1 MTKPMTKST
10 KYMTNKKKF
19 RLPNGFGSIVRR
31 DDGNRRK
38 PFEVRKSVDG
48 KQKTL
53 GFFATYEEAIGFL
66 VDYNKNPSLFT
77 PQLITFSEVYNL
89 MAGERFKKLA
99 KATTANYKAVYKY
112 CHKLYSKRFTEV
124 TIQDLQNVIHVMSE
138 QGVKYA
144 SQKKCRQLM
153 HHMYT
158 YAVKYKYI
166 KPSEDISGYV
176 EIDNKVI
183 TYKKS
188 PFNTRQLNRVKK
200 LANSSEPLA
209 PCAMC
214 VVMMCYSGPRPTE
227 FISVLKQDVK
237 LKQRY
242 FIIRESKT
250 EAGRNRAVPIHKK
263 TLPYFELWMSR
274 QGKYLIGDDNG
285 DKLTYHR
292 FRNMFDKVMQETR
305 CNHTPHECRH
315 TCATMLDNVN
325 ANETA
330 TKRILGHSVQ
340 GITKG
345 VYTHKD
351 LHQLKKA
358 IDLLR

>member
-1 MTKPMTKST
+1 MTKPMTS
-10 KYMTNKKKF
+10 MTNKKKF
-19 RLPNGFGSIVRR
+19 RLPNGFGSIIRR

-38 PFEVRKSVDG
+38 PYEVRKSVNG

-53 GFFATYEEAIGFL
+53 GFYSTYEEAIGFL

-77 PQLITFSEVYNL
+77 PQLITFSEMYNL
-89 MAGERFKKLA
+89 MGGERFKKLA
-99 KATTANYKAVYKY
+99 KATVANYKAVYKY
-112 CHKLYSKRFTEV
+112 CHKLYSKRFVEI
-124 TIQDLQNVIHVMSE
+124 TIQDLQEVIHVMSE

-200 LANSSEPLA
+200 LANSDEPLA
-209 PCAMC
+209 PWAMC
-214 VVMMCYSGPRPTE
+214 VVMMCYAGPRPTE
-227 FISVLKQDVK
+227 FISVSKQDVK

-250 EAGRNRAVPIHKK
+250 EAGRNRAVPIHKH
-263 TLPYFELWMSR
+263 TLPYFEFWMNR
-274 QGKYLIGDDNG
+274 QGKYLICDESGN
-285 DKLTYHR
+285 KLTYHR

>member
-1 MTKPMTKST
+1 M
-10 KYMTNKKKF
+10 KKRL
-19 RLPNGFGSIVRR
+19 RLPNGFGSIVLRA
-31 DDGNRRK
+31 DKNRRK
-38 PFEVRKSVDG
+38 PYEVRKTLNN

-53 GFFATYEEAIGFL
+53 GFYSTFEEALGFL

-77 PQLITFSEVYNL
+77 PQLITFSEIYQL

-99 KATTANYKAVYKY
+99 KATVANYKAVYKY
-112 CHKLYSKRFTEV
+112 CNKLYNKRFVEI
-124 TIQDLQNVIHVMSE
+124 TIQDLQDVIHQMSH

-153 HHMYT
+153 HHIYT

-166 KPSEDISGYV
+166 KPSEDISSYI
-176 EIDNKVI
+176 EIDQKVL

-200 LANSSEPLA
+200 LANSDAELA
-209 PCAMC
+209 PWAMC
-214 VVMMCYSGPRPTE
+214 VVMMCYAGPRPSE
-227 FISVLKQDVK
+227 FLSILKQDVK

-242 FIIRESKT
+242 FVIRESKT
-250 EAGRNRAVPIHKK
+250 EAGRNRAVPISRR
-263 TLPYFELWMSR
+263 TLPYFEYWMER
-274 QGKYLIGDDNG
+274 PGKHLIVDDKAN
-285 DKLTYHR
+285 KLTYHR
-292 FRNMFDKVMQETR
+292 FRNMFDKVMEVSR

-315 TCATMLDNVN
+315 TCATMLDNAS